1 MMAAK
6 NVIAVVIPAYKAE
19 KSIRR
24 VLQKIPTSVDFIVV
38 VDDKSPDNVANEVAE
53 CEDPRVHLISN
64 LSNRGVGGSVLI
76 GYAYA
81 LNHGADIVVKVDSDD
96 QMDLNYFDDLIAP
109 VLEFRADYAKGNRF
123 MHQEE
128 LQQMPFIRRIG
139 NLGLSFFTKVAT
151 GYWHVFDPTNGYTA
165 ISRVALKYLDPA
177 KISQRYFFET
187 SMLAELRKMNA
198 VVEDI
203 PIPAVYNDHGSS
215 LKVHREFFLFAYNLI
230 KCTIDRI
237 LYQYFRFDFS
247 ATSFFLTS
255 SFGTGLFGLVW
266 GILKWVE
273 SSRTGVPATTGT
285 VLIAVLPIILSVQ
298 FFVQAVALDIESQP
312 RKSLTSSDVKKE
324 IHTSPLIKYLDDHMI
339 AGEMIIHD

>member
-1 MMAAK
+1 MGAK

-19 KSIRR
+19 KSIRS
-24 VLQKIPTSVDFIVV
+24 VLEKIPAKVDLIVV
-38 VDDKSPDNVANEVAE
+38 VDDKSPDNVAGEVAS
-53 CEDPRVHLISN
+53 CGDKRVHLISN
-64 LSNRGVGGSVLI
+64 THNRGVGGSVLL

-81 LNHGADIVVKVDSDD
+81 LDHGADVAVKVDSDD
-96 QMDLNYFDDLIAP
+96 QMDLNYFDELIAP
-109 VLEFRADYAKGNRF
+109 VLEFRADYTKGNRF
-123 MHQEE
+123 LHQEE
-128 LQQMPFIRRIG
+128 LHQMPFIRRIG

-151 GYWHVFDPTNGYTA
+151 GYWRIFDPTNGYTA
-165 ISRVALKYLDPA
+165 ISREALKHLDPT

-203 PIPAVYNDHGSS
+203 PIPAVYNEHGSS
-215 LKVHREFFLFAYNLI
+215 LKVQREFFLFAFNLI

-237 LYQYFRFDFS
+237 FYQYFRFDFS

-255 SFGTGLFGLVW
+255 SLVAGLFGLIW

-273 SSRTGVPATTGT
+273 SSQTGVPATTGT
-285 VLIAVLPIILSVQ
+285 VLIAVLPIILAVQ

-312 RKSLTSSDVKKE
+312 RKSLAASDVKKV
-324 IHTSPLIKYLDDHMI
+324 IHKTPLSTYLEDRVNS
-339 AGEMIIHD
+339 GEVVIQY